1 MIKTLIFDLGNV
13 IVRFDH
19 GRIVRRV
26 EQFCDL
32 SGSEIFERMFGSDIV
47 HDYDHG
53 KTSSVE
59 FFDRVRKYL
68 NLRMTFDEFSEAWNS
83 TFDLNPILPEEMFE
97 SLSQKYRLLIL
108 SDTNEL
114 HFEFIKQNFSLLS
127 YFDDFV
133 VSYRVGAIK
142 PAPEIFLAAVEKANC
157 LPAECFF
164 IDDREPNVEGARKI
178 GIRAELFIS
187 AEQFAK
193 DLRMLE

>member
-32 SGSEIFERMFGSDIV
+32 NGSEIFEQLFASDIV

-53 KTSSVE
+53 RISSLE
-59 FFDRVRKYL
+59 FFNRVQKQL

-83 TFDLNPILPEEMFE
+83 TFDLDPILPEEMFTR
-97 SLSQKYRLLIL
+97 LSQKYRLLIL

-114 HFEFIKQNFSLLS
+114 HFEFIKQKFSLLQC
-127 YFDDFV
+127 FDDFV
-133 VSYRVGAIK
+133 VSYRVGALK

-164 IDDREPNVEGARKI
+164 IDDRAPNVAGAQKV
-178 GIRAELFIS
+178 GLQAALFIS
-187 AEQFAK
+187 AELFAK
-193 DLRMLE
+193 DLRGLE